1 MDEIFIKRFNDIF
14 YSNIDRYTYL
24 LNAIKEKGY
33 SWEQIIRD
41 GLLSRTGT
49 DTDYESGS
57 RTYSQIKGGQDVMKK
72 GVTTTSSQSTE
83 NVGNKL
89 TRNVPNEELGVTG
102 SSDTTV
108 TDSGEDTTVYGGTTT
123 TTETPNVNKE
133 KTYDSTFA
141 NNVTETREKLSTDEF
156 LVIQNMQSIYKKFAL
171 LFENLFMGVL

>member
-1 MDEIFIKRFNDIF
+1 
-14 YSNIDRYTYL
+14 
-24 LNAIKEKGY
+24 
-33 SWEQIIRD
+33 
-41 GLLSRTGT
+41 
-49 DTDYESGS
+49 
-57 RTYSQIKGGQDVMKK
+57 MKK

-133 KTYDSTFA
+133 KTYDSAFA